1 MMVAI
6 REEKKLAFFF
16 PNGSPEWTQCF
27 SMGPPA
33 ARELCPIPKTMN
45 IKLSAHSVGSSEWS
59 ERAVNK
65 AVCVCLRPSAV
76 TRITSSDS
84 LA

>member
-6 REEKKLAFFF
+6 REENKLAFFF

-33 ARELCPIPKTMN
+33 AREFCPIPKTMN
-45 IKLSAHSVGSSEWS
+45 IKLSARSVVSSEWS
-59 ERAVNK
+59 ERAVDK
-65 AVCVCLRPSAV
+65 TVCVCPRLSAAV
-76 TRITSSDS
+76 CGYTYYNK
-84 LA
+84 